1 MRYANVAFPLS
12 VDQVFTYG
20 VPPQLDTV
28 LQPGVRVLAPFR
40 RTKQEGVVVERVNE
54 TDLAPNLIKNVS
66 ECLDETPMFSPDM
79 LALTKWMADYYVCSW
94 GVALYCAVP
103 AAVRTQKREQVR
115 LLPEFSGSL
124 GKVQK
129 EIVAL
134 LEAEG
139 ELSLNQLARRMGLSS
154 QDVRSRV
161 RRLRER
167 GVVETNVTHKPKA
180 TTQETTVAQLVLP
193 DVDIEAEIVQLKND
207 TGGSEAASLQ
217 RPVNRRHA
225 ADTKRAEILQLLLDE
240 GAPLATAD
248 LVRRV
253 NASAS
258 LLSPLERRG
267 FIQITRAQTVR
278 NPLSSES
285 IAPTQPLRLNPAQS
299 TAFAEI
305 QKALTE
311 ARDHDD
317 RDRGTSAA
325 SQTVGRI
332 SNPDTFNGAKHP
344 PTFLLHG
351 VTGSGKT
358 EVYMQ
363 AMADVLESGKSVIV
377 LVPEISLTPQT
388 ASRFVG
394 RFGARVAL
402 LHSRLSDGE
411 RYDQWHR
418 IQKGEADIVI
428 GPRSAIFAPVQK
440 LGMLIIDEEHSDSY
454 KSDTAPR
461 YHARE
466 VAQKRGTLANCPVLL
481 GSATPS
487 LESFHRT
494 RNGSYRL
501 LNLPAR
507 VFDRKMPD
515 VHIVDMRN
523 EFKKGNRTI
532 FSELLRSSIE
542 ERLVRREQIILFLN
556 RRGYST
562 YVFCRTCGYVERCD
576 NCSISLTYHRE
587 TQRLVC
593 HHCGSKRPTQQAC
606 PQCSSEAIRFFGAG
620 TEAVEQEVHKS
631 YPKARVQ
638 RFDADSTA
646 RKNAHQRILAEF
658 EQQKIDI
665 LIGTQMVSKGLDFPN
680 VTLVG
685 VIAADTAL
693 NLPDFR
699 ASEQTFSLLTQVA
712 GRSGRADLE
721 GMVVIQTYMPEH
733 YSIEAAQKHDYLDFY
748 AQEVVARGAL
758 RYPPFAHVATL
769 LLRGKDE
776 QAVIDAAHAARDQLE
791 IWQTDREPAS
801 QVPEVEET
809 SVEILGPAPAPLSKI
824 EGKFR
829 WHLLLRSTYPE
840 KIAQLFKRF
849 TDEPPTIIKSKAIEF
864 VIDIDP
870 TSTL

>member
-20 VPPQLDTV
+20 VPPQLDTA

-66 ECLDETPMFSPDM
+66 ECLDERPMFSPDM
-79 LALTKWMADYYVCSW
+79 LTLTKWMADYYVCSW

-103 AAVRTQKREQVR
+103 AAVRTQRRERVR

-134 LEAEG
+134 LEAED

-154 QDVRSRV
+154 QDVRSKV
-161 RRLRER
+161 RRLREK

-180 TTQETTVAQLVLP
+180 TTQEATVAQLVLP
-193 DVDIEAEIVQLKND
+193 NVDIEAEIVQLKKD
-207 TGGSEAASLQ
+207 TDGSGASSLQ
-217 RPVNRRHA
+217 RRVNRRHA
-225 ADTKRAEILQLLLDE
+225 ADIKRAEVLQLLLDA
-240 GAPLATAD
+240 GTPLATAD
-248 LVRRV
+248 LVKRV

-278 NPLSSES
+278 NPLGSES

-311 ARDHDD
+311 ARHHD
-317 RDRGTSAA
+317 GTLQRISAA
-325 SQTVGRI
+325 SDTVGEV
-332 SNPDTFNGAKHP
+332 SNPDVSKGAKHP

-466 VAQKRGTLANCPVLL
+466 VAQKRGDLANCPVLL

-501 LNLPAR
+501 LSLPDR

-556 RRGYST
+556 RRGYAT

-593 HHCGSKRPTQQAC
+593 HHCGGERPTQQIC
-606 PQCSSEAIRFFGAG
+606 PQCGSGALRFFGAG

-631 YPKARVQ
+631 YPNARVK

-646 RKNAHQRILAEF
+646 RKNAHRQILGEF
-658 EQQKIDI
+658 ERQKIDI

-721 GMVVIQTYMPEH
+721 GKVVIQTYMPEH
-733 YSIEAAQKHDYLDFY
+733 YSIEAAQKHDYLGFY
-748 AQEVVARGAL
+748 AREVVARDAL

-791 IWQTDREPAS
+791 IWQTDPEHAS
-801 QVPEVEET
+801 QVPKVEET

-829 WHLLLRSTYPE
+829 WHLLLRSPYPE
-840 KIAQLFKRF
+840 KMAQLFKRF

-870 TSTL
+870 TNTL

>member
-20 VPPQLDTV
+20 VPPKLDAV
-28 LQPGVRVLAPFR
+28 LQPGTRVLAPFR
-40 RTKQEGVVVERVNE
+40 KARQEGVVVERLNE
-54 TDLAPNLIKNVS
+54 TDLAPNLIKNIS
-66 ECLDETPMFSPDM
+66 ECLDEAPTFSAEL
-79 LALTKWMADYYVCSW
+79 LALTKWMAEYYVCPW
-94 GVALYCAVP
+94 GIALFCAVP

-129 EIVAL
+129 TLVEL

-139 ELSLNQLARRMGLSS
+139 ELSINQLARRMGLSY
-154 QDVRSRV
+154 QGVRSRITK
-161 RRLRER
+161 LSEK

-180 TTQETTVAQLVLP
+180 TTQETNVAALALSSAE
-193 DVDIEAEIVQLKND
+193 IEAEIAQLRS
-207 TGGSEAASLQ
+207 GVEGSENPLGQ
-217 RPVNRRHA
+217 RTSNRQHA
-225 ADTKRAEILQLLLDE
+225 AAAKHAEILQILLDE
-240 GAPLATAD
+240 GIPVGTTD
-248 LVRRV
+248 LTKQVGT
-253 NASAS
+253 SLS
-258 LLSPLERRG
+258 LLRTLERRG
-267 FIQITRAQTVR
+267 FIHIARTQAVR
-278 NPLSSES
+278 NPLSSEPV
-285 IAPTQPLRLNPAQS
+285 AATQPLHLNPAQS
-299 TAFAEI
+299 MAFAEI
-305 QKALTE
+305 RKAIAPASE
-311 ARDHDD
+311 
-317 RDRGTSAA
+317 GTVEQA
-325 SQTVGRI
+325 
-332 SNPDTFNGAKHP
+332 

-363 AMADVLESGKSVIV
+363 AMAEILAQGKSVIV

-394 RFGARVAL
+394 RFGDRVAL

-428 GPRSAIFAPVQK
+428 GPRSAIFAPVK
-440 LGMLIIDEEHSDSY
+440 ELGMLIIDEEHSDSY

-466 VAQKRGTLANCPVLL
+466 VAQKRSELANCAVLL

-487 LESFHRT
+487 LESFYRAK
-494 RNGSYRL
+494 NGSYRL
-501 LNLPAR
+501 LEMPER
-507 VFDRKMPD
+507 VLDRKMPD
-515 VHIVDMRN
+515 VHIVDMRA

-532 FSELLRSSIE
+532 FSEMLRSSIE
-542 ERLVRREQIILFLN
+542 ERLVRHEQIILFLN

-576 NCSISLTYHRE
+576 DCSISLTYHRE
-587 TQRLVC
+587 TKRLVC
-593 HHCGSKRPTQQAC
+593 HHCGNKRPTHPAC
-606 PQCSSEAIRFFGAG
+606 PDCGSEAIRFFGAG
-620 TEAVEQEVHKS
+620 TEAVEQEVHKAF
-631 YPKARVQ
+631 PKANAK
-638 RFDADSTA
+638 RFDADSTS
-646 RKNAHQRILAEF
+646 RKNAHQQILEAF
-658 EQQKIDI
+658 EQQQIDI

-712 GRSGRADLE
+712 GRSGRAELE
-721 GMVVIQTYMPEH
+721 GKVVIQTYMPEH
-733 YSIEAAQKHDYLDFY
+733 YCILAAQKHDYLNFY
-748 AQEVVARGAL
+748 TQEVEARGAL
-758 RYPPFAHVATL
+758 RYPPFSHVATL
-769 LLRGKDE
+769 LLRGRDE
-776 QAVIDAAHAARDQLE
+776 KEVIETAHAVRDQLE
-791 IWQTDREPAS
+791 HWKPTDQGHTS
-801 QVPEVEET
+801 EVSDSEGAT
-809 SVEILGPAPAPLSKI
+809 VEILGPAPAPLSKI

-829 WHLLLRSTYPE
+829 WHFLLRSNSVG
-840 KIAQLFKRF
+840 KIGQLLKRL
-849 TDEPPTIIKSKAIEF
+849 TDEPPAAIKSNAIEC

-870 TSTL
+870 TNIL